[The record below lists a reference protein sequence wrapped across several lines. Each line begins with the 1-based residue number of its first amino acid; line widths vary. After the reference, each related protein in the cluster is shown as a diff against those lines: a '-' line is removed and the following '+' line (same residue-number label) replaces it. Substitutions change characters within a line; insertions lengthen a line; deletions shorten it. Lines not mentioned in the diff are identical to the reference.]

1 MVSSIEKEKNTFTIL
16 LRTIRTKMKSTTVQ
30 QWHTVEIGFL
40 VQTSAAK
47 KVSKSIFY
55 LILSKQKQPPFKSSG
70 KKEPSNQTWA
80 ATRQR
85 KNSNA
90 SKQARRTIR
99 GKKKLPGFVPTHIG
113 KLALDCTGNWPLDRC
128 LRFSGGAQKM
138 TCSRIKALFRH
149 WPPPGLAKS
158 RPGRSHHRLIGPRV
172 G

>member
-70 KKEPSNQTWA
+70 KKEPSNQT
-80 ATRQR
+80 
-85 KNSNA
+85 
-90 SKQARRTIR
+90 
-99 GKKKLPGFVPTHIG
+99 
-113 KLALDCTGNWPLDRC
+113 
-128 LRFSGGAQKM
+128 
-138 TCSRIKALFRH
+138 
-149 WPPPGLAKS
+149 
-158 RPGRSHHRLIGPRV
+158 
-172 G
+172 